1 MQITSGAHFAYGDS
15 PLDTLTAA
23 PPSPAPTEAP
33 APAPASG
40 VPNTPISSQTP
51 QPFAGS
57 VSWPAFDPGLPL
69 AQAGANPLGPLS
81 E

>member
-23 PPSPAPTEAP
+23 PPPPPAPTEAP
-33 APAPASG
+33 APAPA
-40 VPNTPISSQTP
+40 PAPTTPISSQTP